1 MADAPPA
8 NGANG
13 APPVTDHRPVPRPA
27 LPRGLQTWLMVG
39 LAVGM
44 VAIILFTGRPDAP
57 ASRSPSGGKASSPAS
72 PDRVR
77 DYQDRLRAIEAQAG
91 LDDARA
97 ATLAANAQALPTP
110 DAGPART
117 EDPLVAEKRRRN
129 YESLFATNV
138 VISRRPASERPDVPA
153 AANPITKTTDA
164 ERTPPSIDEIAD
176 AAIRA
181 TARARGTM
189 PDGPPSLP
197 ASTPA
202 AVPQSLAGQ
211 LGRTTPAHT
220 DPLVDGGPRHRIL
233 EGTLIDTVLTNRL
246 ESSGVAPVNCLVTDP
261 VYSHRARVVLIPAG
275 ARLLGE
281 TKPVQAF
288 GETRLAVAFHRVV
301 MPDGSTYSLNQF
313 IGLNQLGDAGLKD
326 KVNQHYLSTFGA
338 AAAVGLIT
346 GFAQYLSTAGL
357 GQADGR
363 GTVVVSGAAD
373 ATSQAAMQVLNRFL
387 NRLPTITI
395 REGHRVRVYVTSD
408 FELPAYP
415 AAAESRF

>member
-1 MADAPPA
+1 MADAPVS
-8 NGANG
+8 NG

-27 LPRGLQTWLMVG
+27 LPRGIQTWLMVG

-44 VAIILFTGRPDAP
+44 VAIILITGRPEAP
-57 ASRSPSGGKASSPAS
+57 PSRPPSQGAPSSPPS

-97 ATLAANAQALPTP
+97 ATLAANAQAVPTA
-110 DAGPART
+110 DASPART
-117 EDPLVAEKRRRN
+117 EDPIAAEKRRRN

-138 VISRRPASERPDVPA
+138 VISRRPAGERPDGPA
-153 AANPITKTTDA
+153 AASATTKPTDA

-181 TARARGTM
+181 TARARGVM
-189 PDGPPSLP
+189 PDGPPVSP
-197 ASTPA
+197 ASPPVANSQPVAGQPA
-202 AVPQSLAGQ
+202 A
-211 LGRTTPAHT
+211 RTTPAHT
-220 DPLVDGGPRHRIL
+220 APLADDGPRHRIL

-261 VYSHRARVVLIPAG
+261 VYSHRARIVLIPAG

-288 GETRLAVAFHRVV
+288 GEARLAVAFHRVL

-313 IGLNQLGDAGLKD
+313 MGLNQLGDAGLKD
-326 KVNQHYLSTFGA
+326 RVNQHYLSTFGA

-415 AAAESRF
+415 AVAESRF